1 VVAVLALGL
10 ALMPRPVQAGPAPVG
25 PVEATAPASPASPTP
40 PAEVVDETPPTDD
53 AAIDEAAE
61 EDREGE
67 ADDDAAAEEDRE
79 GEADDD
85 AAAEE
90 DREGEAADDAAEA
103 SGEEKTARAPDAADD
118 DDDDATDDAAPGA
131 LGPTAEPLRP
141 LQTAAW
147 WTMFSAFA
155 VGTTAGVLAGLAERQ
170 EDRATRLSTLFDAQ
184 TGAQPLYAD
193 RRDEY
198 EQYLRRGEG
207 YAKAAIG
214 VGVIAGVATV
224 AAITLFAVDA
234 RRQRGDAA
242 PKERR
247 RASLRVRGGG
257 VEVRF

>member
-79 GEADDD
+79 GEA
-85 AAAEE
+85 
-90 DREGEAADDAAEA
+90 ADDAAEA
-103 SGEEKTARAPDAADD
+103 SGEEKAARAPDAADAD
-118 DDDDATDDAAPGA
+118 ADDATDDAAPGA